1 MYFPRVSI
9 VPLFDPSRTR
19 NDITILF
26 NVSNITKFIRADY
39 YYRLTT
45 YNYFTI
51 NTGQYA
57 QVVTCDATIPSNN
70 PLNPDLRLVSIT
82 IRSILF
88 FSNILLRK
96 RFLFHIYS
104 NIFKKDIL
112 LQSYHG
118 KCEYKYRV
126 HFQGCGRT

>member
-1 MYFPRVSI
+1 VVEKAIYCKDNRFWSILPVNVQLFSMLLQLDAAATAALEFPVLKL
-9 VPLFDPSRTR
+9 V
-19 NDITILF
+19 
-26 NVSNITKFIRADY
+26 
-39 YYRLTT
+39 
-45 YNYFTI
+45 
-51 NTGQYA
+51 TG
-57 QVVTCDATIPSNN
+57 DATLPSNN
-70 PLNPDLRLVSIT
+70 PLNPDLPLVSIT